1 MMTIMMVVQD
11 DGGDGSDTLEHE
23 IHVTLGALVDVTE
36 TLEPERA
43 MPDQPKDKDLSNL
56 MQSYEF

>member
-1 MMTIMMVVQD
+1 MMTIMIPVQD
-11 DGGDGSDTLEHE
+11 DGGDDSDTLEHE

-36 TLEPERA
+36 KLEPERA

-56 MQSYEF
+56 MQSY